1 MSTSC
6 AAFMSTA
13 ILPSVGLK
21 VWRCRPG
28 CGKIILELEYDGRSI
43 MRHRC
48 SCNRWHQ
55 LPDEADYLRHEARR

>member
-1 MSTSC
+1 
-6 AAFMSTA
+6 MSTA
-13 ILPSVGLK
+13 CAAMMSTAVLTLPALK

-28 CGKIILELEYDGRSI
+28 CGKIILELEYDGRLF

-55 LPDEADYLRHEARR
+55 LPDEVDNLRMEARR